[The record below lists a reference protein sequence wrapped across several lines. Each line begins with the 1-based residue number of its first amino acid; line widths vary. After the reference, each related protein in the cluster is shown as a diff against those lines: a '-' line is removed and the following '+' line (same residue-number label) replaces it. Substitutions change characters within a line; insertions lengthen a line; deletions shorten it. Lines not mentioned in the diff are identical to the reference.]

1 MAIQILNARFTVRN
15 DSAEKWESS
24 NPILLKG
31 EIGLENDTSQFKFGD
46 GVTPWNELKHVTL
59 PLNPETP
66 VVESLKINGELLK
79 KNEDGSIELP
89 LASAGDYGL
98 VKPDNET
105 LSADNGVLSI
115 SKLSVDKLYVKE
127 DSELILDE
135 GHA

>member
-127 DSELILDE
+127 GSELILDG

>member
-31 EIGLENDTSQFKFGD
+31 EIGLENDTNQFKFGD

-89 LASAGDYGL
+89 LASAACYGL

-127 DSELILDE
+127 GSELILDG

>member
-127 DSELILDE
+127 DSELILDG

>member
-31 EIGLENDTSQFKFGD
+31 EIGLENDTNQFKFGD
-46 GVTPWNELKHVTL
+46 GVAPWNELKHVTL

-105 LSADNGVLSI
+105 LSADNGILSI

-127 DSELILDE
+127 DSELILDG

>member
-31 EIGLENDTSQFKFGD
+31 EIGLENDTNQFKFGD
-46 GVTPWNELKHVTL
+46 GATPWNELKHVTL

-127 DSELILDE
+127 GSELILDG

>member
-1 MAIQILNARFTVRN
+1 MSTKILDARFTVRN

-31 EIGLENDTSQFKFGD
+31 EIGLENDTNQFKFGD
-46 GVTPWNELKHVTL
+46 GVTPWNGLKHVKL

-66 VVESLKINGELLK
+66 VIEGLRINGELLK

-89 LASAGDYGL
+89 LASASGYGL
-98 VKPDNET
+98 VKPDNDT
-105 LSADNGVLSI
+105 LSADNGILSI

-127 DSELILDE
+127 DSELILDG

>member
-1 MAIQILNARFTVRN
+1 MSTKILDARFTVRN

-31 EIGLENDTSQFKFGD
+31 EIGLENDTNQFKFGD
-46 GVTPWNELKHVTL
+46 GVTPWNELKHVKL
-59 PLNPETP
+59 PLNPEAP
-66 VVESLKINGELLK
+66 VIESLRINGELLK

-89 LASAGDYGL
+89 LASASGYGL
-98 VKPDNET
+98 VKPDNDT
-105 LSADNGVLSI
+105 LNVDNGVLSI

-127 DSELILDE
+127 DSELILDG

>member
-127 DSELILDE
+127 DSELILD
-135 GHA
+135 GSHA

>member
-31 EIGLENDTSQFKFGD
+31 EIGLENDTNQFKFGD
-46 GVTPWNELKHVTL
+46 GATPWNELKYVTL

-127 DSELILDE
+127 DSELILDG

>member
-1 MAIQILNARFTVRN
+1 MSTKILDARFTVRN
-15 DSAEKWESS
+15 DSAEKWKSS

-31 EIGLENDTSQFKFGD
+31 EIGLENDTNQFKFGD
-46 GVTPWNELKHVTL
+46 GVTPWNELKHVKL

-66 VVESLKINGELLK
+66 VIESLKINGELLK

-89 LASAGDYGL
+89 LASASGYGL
-98 VKPDNET
+98 VKPDNDT

-127 DSELILDE
+127 DSELILDG

>member
-31 EIGLENDTSQFKFGD
+31 EIGLENDTNQFKFGD
-46 GVTPWNELKHVTL
+46 GATPWNELKHVTL

-89 LASAGDYGL
+89 LASAGNYGL

-127 DSELILDE
+127 DSELILDG

>member
-15 DSAEKWESS
+15 DPAEKWKSS

-31 EIGLENDTSQFKFGD
+31 EIGLENDTNQFKFGD
-46 GVTPWNELKHVTL
+46 GQTPWNELKHVTL

-66 VVESLKINGELLK
+66 VVESLKVNGELLK

-89 LASAGDYGL
+89 LASATDYGL
-98 VKPDNET
+98 TKPDNNT
-105 LSADNGVLSI
+105 LSAEKGVLSI
-115 SKLSVDKLYVKE
+115 LKVSVDKLYVE
-127 DSELILDE
+127 EGSELILDG

>member
-31 EIGLENDTSQFKFGD
+31 EIGLENDTNQFKFGD
-46 GVTPWNELKHVTL
+46 GATPWNELKHVTL

-66 VVESLKINGELLK
+66 VVESLKINGELLE
-79 KNEDGSIELP
+79 KNKDGSIELP
-89 LASAGDYGL
+89 LASTAGYGL

-127 DSELILDE
+127 DSELILDG

>member
-31 EIGLENDTSQFKFGD
+31 EIGLENDTNQFKFGD
-46 GVTPWNELKHVTL
+46 GATPWNELKHVTL

-127 DSELILDE
+127 DSELILDG

>member
-31 EIGLENDTSQFKFGD
+31 EIGLENDTNQFKFGD
-46 GVTPWNELKHVTL
+46 GTTPWNELKHVTL

-127 DSELILDE
+127 DSELILDG

>member
-31 EIGLENDTSQFKFGD
+31 EIGLENDTSQFKFGN

-127 DSELILDE
+127 DSELILDG

>member
-31 EIGLENDTSQFKFGD
+31 EIGLENDTNQFKFGD

-59 PLNPETP
+59 SLNPETP

-89 LASAGDYGL
+89 LASAGNYGL

-127 DSELILDE
+127 DSELILDG

>member
-31 EIGLENDTSQFKFGD
+31 EIGLENDTNQFKFGD
-46 GVTPWNELKHVTL
+46 GATPWNELKHVTL

-66 VVESLKINGELLK
+66 VVESLKVNGELLK

-127 DSELILDE
+127 DSELILDG

>member
-31 EIGLENDTSQFKFGD
+31 EIGLENDTNQFKFGD
-46 GVTPWNELKHVTL
+46 GATPWNELKHVTL

-89 LASAGDYGL
+89 LASAARYGL

-127 DSELILDE
+127 GSELILDG

>member
-31 EIGLENDTSQFKFGD
+31 EIGLENDTNQFKFGD
-46 GVTPWNELKHVTL
+46 GATPWNELKHVTL

-66 VVESLKINGELLK
+66 VVESLKINGELLE
-79 KNEDGSIELP
+79 KNKDGSIELP
-89 LASAGDYGL
+89 LASAAGYGL

-105 LSADNGVLSI
+105 LSADNGILSI

-127 DSELILDE
+127 DSELILDG

>member
-31 EIGLENDTSQFKFGD
+31 EIGLENDTNQFKFGD
-46 GVTPWNELKHVTL
+46 GATPWNELKHVTL

-66 VVESLKINGELLK
+66 VVESLKINGELLE
-79 KNEDGSIELP
+79 KNKDGSIELP
-89 LASAGDYGL
+89 LASATSYGL

-105 LSADNGVLSI
+105 LSVDNGILSI

-127 DSELILDE
+127 DSELILDG

>member
-15 DSAEKWESS
+15 DPAEKWESS

-31 EIGLENDTSQFKFGD
+31 EIGLENDTNQFKFGD
-46 GVTPWNELKHVTL
+46 GATPWNELKHVTL

-66 VVESLKINGELLK
+66 VVESLKINGELLE
-79 KNEDGSIELP
+79 KNKDGSIELP
-89 LASAGDYGL
+89 LASVAGYGL

-105 LSADNGVLSI
+105 LSVDNGALSI

-127 DSELILDE
+127 DSELILDG

>member
-15 DSAEKWESS
+15 DSAEKWESF

-31 EIGLENDTSQFKFGD
+31 EIGLENDTGQFKFGD

-89 LASAGDYGL
+89 LATASDYGL

-105 LSADNGVLSI
+105 LSVDNGVLSI

-127 DSELILDE
+127 DSELILDG

>member
-46 GVTPWNELKHVTL
+46 DVTPWNELKHVTL

-127 DSELILDE
+127 DSELILD
-135 GHA
+135 GDHA